1 MEFIERGRIEHG
13 QPVLSHPLG
22 LPDGTDV
29 VVRIEPVATPQLVV
43 STEEEFSSLPFFGM
57 WADREDMA
65 DAAAWVRRERERWQE
80 RVARQA

>member
-1 MEFIERGRIEHG
+1 MELIERGRIEDG
-13 QPVLSHPLG
+13 QLVLSRPLG

-29 VVRIEPVATPQLVV
+29 VVRIEPLVTAQPAV

-65 DAAAWVRRERERWQE
+65 DAAAWVCRERERWQE

>member
-1 MEFIERGRIEHG
+1 MELIERGRIEDG
-13 QPVLSHPLG
+13 QLVLSHPLG

-29 VVRIEPVATPQLVV
+29 VVRIEPVVTAQPTI
-43 STEEEFSSLPFFGM
+43 STEEEFSSLPFLGM

-65 DAAAWVRRERERWQE
+65 DAAAWVYRERERWQE